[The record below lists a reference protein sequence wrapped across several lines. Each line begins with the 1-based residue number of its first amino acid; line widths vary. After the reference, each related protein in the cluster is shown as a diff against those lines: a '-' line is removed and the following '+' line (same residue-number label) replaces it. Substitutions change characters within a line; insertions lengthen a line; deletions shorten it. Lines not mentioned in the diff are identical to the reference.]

1 MVIKLKEIREKIDK
15 VDVEI
20 VALLKR
26 RFELALMTKKLKT
39 SVTDPEREA
48 GILERVKKRA
58 EVLGLI
64 PPEFIEKI
72 FNSTITES
80 KHLQGK
86 DFLLGG
92 FQGEYGAYSEIASLE
107 YNSSLVPIAFEDFL
121 DIFQN
126 VEHGYLDLGVVP
138 VENTIGGAITQVN
151 ELLIDTELK
160 IVGEVKLPIR
170 HCLLALPGVDHKDIK
185 TVYSHPQAISQ
196 CRSFIERN
204 KLEGRPYYDT
214 AGAAKMLSSSMPA
227 TSAVIAS
234 LRCAQIYGLEVI
246 KEGIEDHKENY
257 TRFVV
262 ISKKENGPAT
272 KSLNK
277 TSIIFSLP
285 DRAGTLFEV
294 LKLFADAGMNLTRIE
309 SMPRRDLPGSYYF
322 FLDFTGN
329 SHDEKA
335 ANILAEIEKVSTKY
349 NFLGCYKGA

>member
-1 MVIKLKEIREKIDK
+1 MMIKLKEIREKIDK
-15 VDVEI
+15 VDADV

-26 RFELALMTKKLKT
+26 RFELALIIKKLGQET
-39 SVTDPEREA
+39 ET
-48 GILERVKKRA
+48 LEKVKKRA

-64 PPEFIEKI
+64 SPEFIEKI
-72 FNSTITES
+72 FTATIAESTR
-80 KHLQGK
+80 LQGK
-86 DFLLGG
+86 DLLLAG
-92 FQGEYGAYSEIASLE
+92 FQGEYGAYSEIASLQ
-107 YNSSLVPIAFEDFL
+107 YDPSLVVIAFEDFS

-126 VEHGYLDLGVVP
+126 VEHGYLDMGVVP

-170 HCLLALPGVDHKDIK
+170 HCLLTLPGVDYKDIK
-185 TVYSHPQAISQ
+185 AVYSHPQAISQ

-214 AGAAKMLSSSMPA
+214 AGAAKMLGSSIPA
-227 TSAVIAS
+227 NSAVIAS
-234 LRCAQIYGLEVI
+234 LRCAQLYGLEII

-262 ISKKENGPAT
+262 ISKKENAPT
-272 KSLNK
+272 VKLLNK

-294 LKLFADAGMNLTRIE
+294 LKLFSEADMNLTRIE

-322 FLDFTGN
+322 FLDFIGN
-329 SHDEKA
+329 SYDKKTV
-335 ANILAEIEKVSTKY
+335 NILAEIEKVSTKY
-349 NFLGCYKGA
+349 NFLGCYKGV